1 MFNAIQIQNQ
11 KSHIFFQTG
20 TSNQIQHSQ
29 RLCFCIFMQW
39 LYIYTFCII
48 SHKPEN
54 RTSSPLVHNCHP
66 PCEQVVVQDVHNL
79 WGWLWTTAEA
89 SVHTDFCTC
98 VHGRRDWKQKESH
111 VCMNMQKM
119 PYSAGL
125 WICRTEDSGDAGFLL
140 QYVGKG
146 EVYHKKRAT
155 YNCLCQWITYLM
167 GIKVCL
173 E

>member
-20 TSNQIQHSQ
+20 TSSQISHSQ

-54 RTSSPLVHNCHP
+54 RLSSPLVHNCHP

-79 WGWLWTTAEA
+79 WEWLWTTAEA

-98 VHGRRDWKQKESH
+98 VHGDGIENRKNPMFAWIYRKHLILQAYGFVEQRILE
-111 VCMNMQKM
+111 MQ
-119 PYSAGL
+119 
-125 WICRTEDSGDAGFLL
+125 DFLL

-146 EVYHKKRAT
+146 EVHHK
-155 YNCLCQWITYLM
+155 W
-167 GIKVCL
+167 
-173 E
+173 

>member
-1 MFNAIQIQNQ
+1 MKGFGCGCYRDMRGCICLTFSAAWVTNQ

-20 TSNQIQHSQ
+20 TSSQIQHSQ

-119 PYSAGL
+119 PHSAGL
-125 WICRTEDSGDAGFLL
+125 RICRTEDSGDAGFFTAICWERGS
-140 QYVGKG
+140 VS
-146 EVYHKKRAT
+146 
-155 YNCLCQWITYLM
+155 
-167 GIKVCL
+167 
-173 E
+173 